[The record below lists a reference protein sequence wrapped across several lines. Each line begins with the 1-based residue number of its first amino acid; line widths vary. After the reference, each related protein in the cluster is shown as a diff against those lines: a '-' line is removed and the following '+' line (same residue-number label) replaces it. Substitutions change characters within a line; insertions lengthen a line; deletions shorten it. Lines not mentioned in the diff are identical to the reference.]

1 MYNGLKFNMPEQPSY
16 VDAFSGYSMP
26 NYDVSSAPSYAP
38 KMNGL
43 VPTTSL
49 TPNLNFGPG
58 AQPGSG
64 SGGFLGSLNNW
75 LKSSGVLGTTDS
87 SGMKTDGWG
96 GLALGTVSGLMN
108 AYMGMQ
114 QYGLAKKTLAH
125 NKDQFAKNYA
135 AQKQT
140 TNAAFED
147 RQRARVAS
155 NAGAYESVGDYMKK
169 NAIA

>member
-1 MYNGLKFNMPEQPSY
+1 MSDEFNFNLSNKPSY
-16 VDAFSGYSMP
+16 LPALGSYGVPS
-26 NYDVSSAPSYAP
+26 YDLTSAPSYQP

-43 VPTTSL
+43 FAQ
-49 TPNLNFGPG
+49 PNSFAPNVTFGAG
-58 AQPGSG
+58 AQPE
-64 SGGFLGSLNNW
+64 GGFLGSLNNW
-75 LKSSGVLGTTDS
+75 LKTSGVLGTTDKNN
-87 SGMKTDGWG
+87 MKTDGWG

-125 NKDQFAKNYA
+125 NKEQFAKNYA